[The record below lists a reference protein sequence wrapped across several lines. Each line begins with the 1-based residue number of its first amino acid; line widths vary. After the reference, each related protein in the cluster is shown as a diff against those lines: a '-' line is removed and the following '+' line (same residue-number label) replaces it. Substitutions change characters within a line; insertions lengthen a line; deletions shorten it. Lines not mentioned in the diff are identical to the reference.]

1 MNLVVVNFAV
11 SRLAFDLKKKTSL
24 FIKKEIKRDFVLFFH
39 VGEVWWHIDMSST
52 SESEGPQFKPQ

>member
-24 FIKKEIKRDFVLFFH
+24 FIKKEIKRDFVQFFH
-39 VGEVWWHIDMSST
+39 VGEVWWHIDMSSA
-52 SESEGPQFKPQ
+52 SGSEGLQFKPQ